1 MSKLTARSKEY
12 GLRSEDGRDQW
23 LFRDYEGHEKPLEGL
38 QRGLRISD
46 FTLQQS
52 LYAVEN

>member
-1 MSKLTARSKEY
+1 MVSD
-12 GLRSEDGRDQW
+12 RSEEGRDQW

-38 QRGLRISD
+38 CRGFRRPN

>member
-1 MSKLTARSKEY
+1 MSKLTARNKEY